1 MKSLVVVFILVSI
14 VLISSNIFAPD
25 QGGDVMTGG
34 VKDLSNPDA
43 PKTIESKD
51 IIYFKTYFVY
61 ADEAQEYSRYDFTAA
76 KQADGTVE
84 VTWADYQLESKAVV
98 GPEFL
103 VSLQEIIDQHKMAG
117 YNGIYRV
124 TSSLPWQLEPCSFY
138 CEYESGEKISFYEDG
153 NPDSEWMGDIVDLF
167 SSVVSEPTY
176 TDPTTG

>member
-1 MKSLVVVFILVSI
+1 
-14 VLISSNIFAPD
+14 
-25 QGGDVMTGG
+25 MTGG

-51 IIYFKTYFVY
+51 IKYFKTNFIY
-61 ADEAQEYSRYDFTAA
+61 ADELQEYSRYDFTAA

-103 VSLQEIIDQHKMAG
+103 VSLQEIIGKHNMAG

-124 TSSLPWQLEPCSFY
+124 TSGLPWQFEPCSFY

-167 SSVVSEPTY
+167 SSVVSEPIY

>member
-117 YNGIYRV
+117 YAVYRV
-124 TSSLPWQLEPCSFY
+124 TSSLP
-138 CEYESGEKISFYEDG
+138 G
-153 NPDSEWMGDIVDLF
+153 NSNPAVSTVNMSPAKKSTSVWTEILIVNGWGIL
-167 SSVVSEPTY
+167 
-176 TDPTTG
+176 